1 MTEDYNESEDAGL
14 IKRVKKQIST
24 NHPGI
29 EAVKDKMPNPQFGK
43 YGMTVEDLAKAC
55 DFDLRTSPG
64 QLEVLN
70 TEFGGLEGVAYLLQT
85 DLETGLNLKEANGQA
100 QNTKA
105 KKGKDG
111 KVTPFALV
119 KRDMTASDMK
129 ERQDCFG
136 QNIIPPPES
145 DTILEI
151 VWETIVDD
159 PIIKILIVGAI
170 VILALGTAI
179 DPKAGWTEG
188 VAIVVA
194 VFIVLSVTAGNDW
207 SKDRKFKK
215 LLLLQTDKKVKIIR
229 GGLKDQISSWDIV
242 VGDIVEITLG
252 DEIPADGIFV
262 KGNRF
267 VVDESPLTGE
277 SIPVKKSAS
286 APFLFSGCQVSE
298 GSGIMLVTAVGP
310 RSSGG
315 KIQELLNEA
324 QNEETVLQEKLK
336 VVAVLIGKVGVAAGI
351 STFIGLTVRWAIDWS
366 NNHPSDQST
375 NDRIKHLAENFV
387 IGITVVVVAVPE
399 GLPLAVTISLA
410 FSMFK
415 MIADKCFVRHLDAS
429 ETMGEATCICTDKTG
444 TLTENRMTVVKV
456 LLGEKVYYGEGSGES
471 NAKPFTL
478 STFDAKAREILAEGI
493 CVNSTCFLKANDAGK
508 PPIFVGSASE
518 GALLVFCDKLNARY
532 EAIREKVKKVE
543 NGVWLF
549 SSERK
554 RMSTLVVPLAKSP
567 TIDGQTPKYRL
578 YSKGGSEIILTL
590 CTHMLSSNGNSV
602 TPMTPNDLAF
612 IQRNI
617 KRWASQGLR
626 TMALAYRDTNQ
637 QLMTIEDNSKDDPEH
652 DLTFVGLVG
661 IKDPLRKE
669 VPGAVAI
676 CQKAG
681 ITVRMVTGD
690 NILTASK
697 IARECGIMYGSGIA
711 LEGPIFRA
719 MSREEKIQIL
729 PKLQVVARS
738 SPTDKHV
745 LVALLKD
752 LGEVVAVT
760 GDGTNDAPALK
771 EADVGFA
778 MGISGTQIAMNASDI
793 VLLDDNFVSIVQSI
807 KWGRNVLN
815 SVRKFLQF
823 QLAVNLTA
831 IIITFVGSVVY
842 GVSPLNT
849 IQLLWVNLIMDSLGA
864 LALATDEPEN
874 DILEHPPHSRFA
886 PLLSV
891 PMKEYILIQCAYQ
904 LIVLLGIFFG
914 IDTLLPES
922 DLTADAITREK
933 RVNTI
938 MFTSFIFLQC
948 TNEIMARQLN
958 GEVWIFKNIFKNKT
972 FLLIQVIIILIQTLT
987 VTVGQVFIGT
997 VTMTSSEWLVC
1008 VIGALVNLPFTFLV
1022 RLVLVIYHNYYPI
1035 ETGQKKV
1042 DPALEESGPD
1052 TTQAPGKKAADTV
1065 VPMAK
1070 VMRTAN
1076 DDERQKLIHSSHR
1089 AHDTDS
1095 HEGHKGH
1102 VDEEV
1107 SEPVPLSSNSR
1118 TTSLVELIHPFRRD
1132 SNPLP
1137 VKNGASRS
1145 RSSMSLKGSKEILM

>member
-1 MTEDYNESEDAGL
+1 MDDGTTL
-14 IKRVKKQIST
+14 IKRTKKQEQT
-24 NHPGI
+24 VPGI
-29 EAVKDKMPNPQFGK
+29 EVVKGRFPSPQFGQ
-43 YGMTVEDLAKAC
+43 YGMTVDDLTRVC
-55 DFDLRTSPG
+55 DFDNRTSPG
-64 QLEVLN
+64 QVELMN
-70 TEFGGLEGVAYLLQT
+70 TEYGGLEGMAYLLQT
-85 DLETGLNLKEANGQA
+85 NLETGLALRESSSGATAA
-100 QNTKA
+100 QKG

-111 KVTPFALV
+111 KVAPFALV
-119 KRDMTASDMK
+119 KRDMTAIDHK
-129 ERQDCFG
+129 ERQEIFG

-145 DTILEI
+145 ATILEI

-159 PIIKILIVGAI
+159 PIIKILIIGAI
-170 VILALGTAI
+170 VILILGSII
-179 DPKAGWTEG
+179 DPSKGWTEG
-188 VAIVVA
+188 VAIIIA
-194 VFIVLSVTAGNDW
+194 VFIVLAVTAGNDW

-215 LLLLQTDKKVKIIR
+215 LLLLQTDKKVKVIR
-229 GGLKDQISSWDIV
+229 GGHKDQISSWDIV
-242 VGDIVEITLG
+242 VGDIVECNFG
-252 DEIPADGIFV
+252 DEIPADGIFIA
-262 KGNRF
+262 GNRF

-277 SIPVKKSAS
+277 SVPVKKGPT

-298 GSGIMLVTAVGP
+298 GSGTMLVTGVGP

-324 QNEETVLQEKLK
+324 QNEETVLQQKLK

-351 STFIGLTVRWAIDWS
+351 LTFIGLTVRWAIDWS
-366 NNHPSDQST
+366 NNVPENQSVS
-375 NDRIKHLAENFV
+375 DRIKHLVENFV

-478 STFDAKAREILAEGI
+478 GTFESKARDILTEGI

-518 GALLVFCDKLNARY
+518 GALLVFCDKLNVNY
-532 EAIREKVKKVE
+532 DNVREKVKKVE

-554 RMSTLVVPLAKSP
+554 RMSTLVIPQAKSP
-567 TIDGQTPKYRL
+567 STDGSKYRL
-578 YSKGGSEIILTL
+578 YTKGGSEIVLSL
-590 CTHMLSSNGNSV
+590 CTHMLNASGTAV

-626 TMALAYRDTNQ
+626 TMVLAYRDTNQ
-637 QLMTIEDNSKDDPEH
+637 QLMTMEDNNKDDPEH
-652 DLTFVGLVG
+652 DLVFVGLVG

-676 CQKAG
+676 CQRAG

-697 IARECGIMYGSGIA
+697 IARECGIMYGSGTA
-711 LEGPIFRA
+711 MEGPVFRA
-719 MSREEKIQIL
+719 LTQEERIKAL
-729 PKLQVVARS
+729 PKLQVLARS
-738 SPTDKHV
+738 SPTDKHI
-745 LVALLKD
+745 LVSLLRE

-760 GDGTNDAPALK
+760 GDGTNDAPAMK

-823 QLAVNLTA
+823 QLAVNLVA
-831 IIITFVGSVVY
+831 IVVTFIGSVVK
-842 GVSPLNT
+842 GISPLNT
-849 IQLLWVNLIMDSLGA
+849 IQLLWVNLIMDSFGA
-864 LALATDEPEN
+864 LALATDEPEA
-874 DILEHPPHSRFA
+874 DVLEHPPHSRFE
-886 PLLSV
+886 PLISI
-891 PMKEYILIQCAYQ
+891 PMKEYMLSQIVYQVSTLIIIL
-904 LIVLLGIFFG
+904 FG
-914 IDTLLPES
+914 VDHLMPIDSP
-922 DLTADAITREK
+922 DPVYHEK
-933 RVNTI
+933 RINTI
-938 MFTSFIFLQC
+938 IFTTFVFLQC
-948 TNEIMARQLN
+948 ANEVMARQLN
-958 GEVWIFKNIFKNKT
+958 GEIMIFRNLLKNRT
-972 FLLIQVIIILIQTLT
+972 FVIIQFIIILIQSLT

-997 VTMTSSEWLVC
+997 VTMGLAEWLLCIIVS
-1008 VIGALVNLPFTFLV
+1008 LVNLPFTFLWRV
-1022 RLVLVIYHNYYPI
+1022 GFQVYHKYYPI
-1035 ETGQKKV
+1035 ETKKKIDPCLEEAEEAAGGEGKKV
-1042 DPALEESGPD
+1042 EGATHIPMSKMSKPADEDEDHQLIQKPP
-1052 TTQAPGKKAADTV
+1052 APKSTRFSNIDQEPEQETH
-1065 VPMAK
+1065 
-1070 VMRTAN
+1070 RTA
-1076 DDERQKLIHSSHR
+1076 
-1089 AHDTDS
+1089 
-1095 HEGHKGH
+1095 
-1102 VDEEV
+1102 
-1107 SEPVPLSSNSR
+1107 EPVPLSSKSR
-1118 TTSLVELIHPFRRD
+1118 SGSLVEMMIRKDHTPMQT
-1132 SNPLP
+1132 
-1137 VKNGASRS
+1137 KGAATRS
-1145 RSSMSLKGSKEILM
+1145 RSSLSLNRSREGLS